1 MFCFVRVA
9 TSKRHFD
16 PVATPFVLLTGSKGY
31 LGPNAILFLSFWQ
44 VQRDI
49 SDPDVTC
56 FVLLA
61 GSKRHFGPGSSVFC
75 PFDGFKRTFRI
86 QT

>member
-75 PFDGFKRTFRI
+75 PFDGFKRI
-86 QT
+86 KSV